1 MTLATDALSALTHGD
16 YARAK
21 DLYGALLEDNPES
34 PDYVCGFYSSA
45 YWDNRG
51 GQFLNQP
58 QGKARGSALVQA
70 WDQFERIAADR
81 EFQNLPSFHAAMQSV
96 LGKAA
101 DEFRISFQ
109 DTGLAHDSRI
119 LLDLGRCLI
128 RMHDFA
134 NAVEILLFARKVKPT
149 PPILLLLGESL
160 SAMGQQDREALI
172 KGLGFYRDA
181 FLIEPDV
188 FDPSVV
194 QSEPAASVLSALYV
208 RFESSRDRASL
219 WFPAW
224 LMARSQMAGLRKLLP
239 EEIREAAAEL
249 ARLNSDLDR
258 VVEKFKER
266 VRARICFY
274 ILVLLSHHHFH
285 DFNEDDVQELETR
298 LAELEP
304 DLYKEYRDNVAG

>member
-21 DLYGALLEDNPES
+21 DLYGSLLEEKPES
-34 PDYVCGFYSSA
+34 PDYICGFYSSA

-51 GQFLNQP
+51 GQFQNQP
-58 QGKARGSALVQA
+58 QGKARGSALVHA
-70 WDQFERIAADR
+70 WDQFEQIAADR
-81 EFQNLPSFHAAMQSV
+81 DFQTLPSFHAAMQSV

-101 DEFRISFQ
+101 EEFRISFQ
-109 DTGLAHDSRI
+109 DTGLAHDSKI

-128 RMHDFA
+128 RMRDYP

-149 PPILLLLGESL
+149 PPILLLLGEAL
-160 SAMGQQDREALI
+160 CAMGQEDQNTLI
-172 KGLGFYRDA
+172 KGLGYYRDA

-194 QSEPAASVLSALYV
+194 QSEPALSVLTSLYA
-208 RFESSRDRASL
+208 RFESSRDQASL

-224 LMARSQMAGLRKLLP
+224 LMARSQMQGLRKLLP

-249 ARLNSDLDR
+249 ARLNTDLER
-258 VVEKFKER
+258 VVDKFKER

-285 DFNEDDVQELETR
+285 EFNEDDVQELETR

-304 DLYKEYRDNVAG
+304 DLYKDYRDNVTA

>member
-21 DLYGALLEDNPES
+21 DLFGTLLEERPES
-34 PDYVCGFYSSA
+34 PDYICGFYSAA

-51 GQFLNQP
+51 GQFQNQLP
-58 QGKARGSALVQA
+58 GKARGSALVQA
-70 WDQFERIAADR
+70 WDQFEQIAVDR
-81 EFQNLPSFHAAMQSV
+81 DFQSLASFHAAMQSV

-101 DEFRISFQ
+101 EEFRSSFQ
-109 DTGLAHDSRI
+109 DSGLAHDSKI
-119 LLDLGRCLI
+119 LFDLGRCLI
-128 RMHDFA
+128 RMRDYP

-149 PPILLLLGESL
+149 PQILLLLGESL
-160 SAMGQQDREALI
+160 LAMGAEDNESLI
-172 KGLGFYRDA
+172 KGLGYYRDA

-194 QSEPAASVLSALYV
+194 QAEPAASVLASLFK
-208 RFESSRDRASL
+208 RFESSRDQAVL

-224 LMARSQMAGLRKLLP
+224 LLARSQMQGLRKLLP
-239 EEIREAAAEL
+239 EELREAAGEL
-249 ARLNSDLDR
+249 ARLNADLER

-274 ILVLLSHHHFH
+274 ILVLLAHHHHH

-304 DLYKEYRDNVAG
+304 ELYKDYRDHVTA